1 MKKKGE
7 EEETSILEI
16 PFSFNTA
23 FLIEEINGIPGSKGS
38 KNVIATI

>member
-23 FLIEEINGIPGSKGS
+23 FLIEEINGRFYSR
-38 KNVIATI
+38 VERE